1 MERTHKASNDWP
13 TMKLRKKRPA
23 VACIALAG
31 SRVMKHLGGPMYQR
45 TSNRSF
51 ALVRDEA
58 TGLEFW
64 EVWDERMPFGSCGY
78 RIMAVFH
85 DFWFTAGDDGDWNG
99 PFRSREQIYGRQGN
113 RPRPCGRIAQSI
125 G

>member
-1 MERTHKASNDWP
+1 M
-13 TMKLRKKRPA
+13 
-23 VACIALAG
+23 ACIALAG
-31 SRVMKHLGGPMYQR
+31 SEMKHLGGPMYQR

-78 RIMAVFH
+78 RTMAVFH
-85 DFWFTAGDDGDWNG
+85 DFWFTAGEDGDWNA
-99 PFRSREQIYGRQGN
+99 PFRSPEQIGARQRSRRS
-113 RPRPCGRIAQSI
+113 RPADPSPNIRFASHLQSATH

>member
-1 MERTHKASNDWP
+1 MS
-13 TMKLRKKRPA
+13 
-23 VACIALAG
+23 
-31 SRVMKHLGGPMYQR
+31 QR

-78 RIMAVFH
+78 KIMAVFH

-99 PFRSREQIYGRQGN
+99 PFCSREQIYGRQRSQPSSPADICNVRRRVPLYAVGEVGS
-113 RPRPCGRIAQSI
+113 RAHT
-125 G
+125 

>member
-1 MERTHKASNDWP
+1 
-13 TMKLRKKRPA
+13 
-23 VACIALAG
+23 
-31 SRVMKHLGGPMYQR
+31 MKHLGGPMYQR

-85 DFWFTAGDDGDWNG
+85 DFWFTTGEDGDWNG
-99 PFRSREQIYGRQGN
+99 PFRSREQIYGCQGN
-113 RPRPCGRIAQSI
+113 RPSSPAELCDIRRRVALCAVGDVGPRAHT
-125 G
+125 